1 MPHHG
6 EPLIAISKRTGPDG
20 TDQFAISAHYDGVD
34 PWDVFR
40 GAVALVAMI
49 ANHLRVTTDQ
59 VLDDMEQFIADGAVG
74 QIREEPRRDN

>member
-6 EPLIAISKRTGPDG
+6 EAIIAISKANDE
-20 TDQFAISAHYDGVD
+20 QFSVSFHYDGVE

-40 GAVALVAMI
+40 GAVALVTMVA
-49 ANHLRVTTDQ
+49 HHCKVTPERVLEDIG
-59 VLDDMEQFIADGAVG
+59 EYIADGAVG